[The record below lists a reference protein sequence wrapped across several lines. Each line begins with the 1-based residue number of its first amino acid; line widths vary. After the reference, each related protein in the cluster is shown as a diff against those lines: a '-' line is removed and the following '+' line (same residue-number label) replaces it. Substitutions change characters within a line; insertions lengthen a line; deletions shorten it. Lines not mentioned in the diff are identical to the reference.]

1 MFPTLPT
8 DTSYTLYSRRHRHGR
23 DIKAGDIVI
32 FENPVF
38 LRGLAIK
45 RVIGMPGDYV
55 VHDPSQSPT
64 VGGAPVDDGTATRA
78 SEASA
83 SASASTAAGST
94 PPPAE
99 PTMVQVPEGHVWVA
113 GDNLAYSR
121 DSRFYGPLPMALIQG
136 KCLYNGDGWFSWRD
150 IRDTGLQP
158 VPGGEESD

>member
-8 DTSYTLYSRRHRHGR
+8 DTSFTIYSRRHRHGR
-23 DIKAGDIVI
+23 NIKAGDVVI

-45 RVIGMPGDYV
+45 RVVGMPGDYV

-64 VGGAPVDDGTATRA
+64 VGGALIEGTPTPTTETSTSPP
-78 SEASA
+78 SE
-83 SASASTAAGST
+83 
-94 PPPAE
+94 P
-99 PTMVQVPEGHVWVA
+99 MLIQVPEGHVWVA

-150 IRDTGLQP
+150 LRETGFQP
-158 VPGGEESD
+158 ALEEEST